1 MGVIT
6 RHLRTYLRPIL
17 RWAKTNITLRRLVQR
32 CFFTPQENLRPR
44 MAWLYALLK
53 AAMTTASRPQ
63 CLWAL
68 CPWLARCPA
77 DPADFMDLPF
87 YAQETGMEFSSPAQA
102 YQHFMAHGQAAGLHP
117 SPFFYTR
124 WYCWQHPETAAY
136 PSALDHFARHAA
148 YRPLD
153 PAPFLDGTAYLQTH
167 THYHSMV
174 DALIALTQGQELSLS
189 PRLEDH
195 LTALAQRQQSLQQAI
210 TAHILRQQPT
220 DRRRLVWVQAG
231 PRFAAQA
238 QLHPEPH
245 RSWDLMCN
253 WYDTHASPEQQPGE
267 IHMLQ
272 TGTKATGINYVLT
285 HCPDLLLR
293 YDQVLFLD
301 DDLFFEPGSID
312 RLFAIATRD
321 RLDLFQAAL
330 CSGSYGSW
338 LALYRKKSYGT
349 RCVTGVEIMM
359 PGFSREALR
368 TCANLFGRNVS
379 GYGLD
384 FLFSERIRRRGG
396 RLGVIDDVAVR
407 HQAPIDEAHGAY
419 YAFLRGQN
427 IPYKLE
433 LYSAICQ
440 CNCYPQFIEIP

>member
-1 MGVIT
+1 MGEIT
-6 RHLRTYLRPIL
+6 GHLRHML
-17 RWAKTNITLRRLVQR
+17 RWAKTNITLRRLTQR
-32 CFFTPQENLRPR
+32 CFFTPQGALRPG
-44 MAWLYALLK
+44 MAWPYALLK
-53 AAMTTASRPQ
+53 AVVTQASRPQ
-63 CLWAL
+63 VLWAL
-68 CPWLARCPA
+68 CPFLTHSPTI
-77 DPADFMDLPF
+77 PADFIDLPF
-87 YAQETGMEFSSPAQA
+87 YAQQAGMVFSSPAQA
-102 YQHFMAHGQAAGLHP
+102 YQHFREYGQAAGLHP

-136 PSALDHFARHAA
+136 PSALDHFARHAP

-153 PAPFLDGTAYLQTH
+153 PAPFLDATVFLQAH
-167 THYHSMV
+167 TQYHSMV
-174 DALIALTQGQELSLS
+174 DALIALTEGRELSLS
-189 PRLEDH
+189 PCLEDH
-195 LTALAQRQQSLQQAI
+195 LTALAQRQQAMQQAI
-210 TAHILRQQPT
+210 AAHILRQQPT
-220 DRRRLVWVQAG
+220 SRRRLVWVQAG

-253 WYDTHASPEQQPGE
+253 WYDAPAALEHQPGE

-272 TGTKATGINYVLT
+272 TGTKATGIHHVLT
-285 HCPDLLLR
+285 YYPDLLLR

-301 DDLFFEPGSID
+301 DDLFFEPCSID
-312 RLFAIATRD
+312 RLFAIAARD
-321 RLDLFQAAL
+321 GLDLFQGTL

-338 LALYRKKSYGT
+338 LDLYRKKNHGT

-359 PGFSREALR
+359 PGFTREALR
-368 TCANLFGRNVS
+368 ACADLFGQNVS

-384 FLFSERIRRRGG
+384 FLFSERVRRRGG

-419 YAFLRGQN
+419 YAFLRDNN

-440 CNCYPQFIEIP
+440 CNGYPQFIEIP